1 MIECLIL
8 GDSIA
13 VGTAKARP
21 ECVAYAT
28 SGINTTQFNKKYPQA
43 FNGKI
48 VVISLGSNDHKHIKT
63 EKELY
68 KLRERIQAETVYW
81 ILPAGNS
88 KTSEIPV
95 VRIQEHVESIAGMF
109 GDWIIRIPSLSK
121 DGIHPTAK
129 GYKKI
134 GEITNELGR
143 NN

>member
-13 VGTAKARP
+13 VGTAHARP

-28 SGINTTQFNKKYPQA
+28 SGINTTQFNKRYPQS
-43 FNGKI
+43 FSGKV
-48 VVISLGSNDHKHIKT
+48 VVISLGSNDHKYIKT
-63 EKELY
+63 EKELFN
-68 KLRERIQAETVYW
+68 LRERVQAETVYW
-81 ILPAGNS
+81 ILPAGNA

-95 VRIQEHVESIAGMF
+95 VRIQEYVESIAEMY

-121 DGIHPTAK
+121 DGIHPTGN

-134 GEITNELGR
+134 GEITK
-143 NN
+143 

>member
-13 VGTAKARP
+13 VGTAKTRP
-21 ECVAYAT
+21 ECVVYAT
-28 SGINTTQFNKKYPQA
+28 NGINTTQFNKKYPQT
-43 FNGKI
+43 FNGKVI
-48 VVISLGSNDHKHIKT
+48 VISLGSNDHKHIKT

-95 VRIQEHVESIAGMF
+95 VRIQEHVESIAGMY

-143 NN
+143 

>member
-48 VVISLGSNDHKHIKT
+48 VVISLGSNDHKYIKT
-63 EKELY
+63 EKELFN
-68 KLRERIQAETVYW
+68 LRERVQAETVYW
-81 ILPAGNS
+81 ILPAGNA

-95 VRIQEHVESIAGMF
+95 VRIQEVVKIISDKIAALSEPKIIQMSMEFQFLIILSIANSFLFF
-109 GDWIIRIPSLSK
+109 GL
-121 DGIHPTAK
+121 
-129 GYKKI
+129 
-134 GEITNELGR
+134 
-143 NN
+143 

>member
-13 VGTAKARP
+13 VGTAHARP

-28 SGINTTQFNKKYPQA
+28 SGINTTQFNKRYPQS
-43 FNGKI
+43 FSGKV
-48 VVISLGSNDHKHIKT
+48 VVISLGSNDHKYIKT
-63 EKELY
+63 EKELF
-68 KLRERIQAETVYW
+68 KLRERVQAERVYW
-81 ILPAGNS
+81 ILPAGNA

-95 VRIQEHVESIAGMF
+95 VRIQEYVESIAEMY

-121 DGIHPTAK
+121 DGIHPTGN

-134 GEITNELGR
+134 GEITK
-143 NN
+143 

>member
-13 VGTAKARP
+13 VGTAQARP
-21 ECVAYAT
+21 ECVAYAKT
-28 SGINTTQFNKKYPQA
+28 SLNSSQFNKKYPQT
-43 FNGKI
+43 FNGKV
-48 VVISLGSNDHKHIKT
+48 VVISLGSNDHKYIKT
-63 EKELY
+63 EKELF
-68 KLRERIQAETVYW
+68 KLRERVQAETVYW

-95 VRIQEHVESIAGMF
+95 VRIQEHVESIAEMY

-121 DGIHPTAK
+121 DGIHPTGK

-134 GEITNELGR
+134 GEIVDNLSK
-143 NN
+143 